1 MKKRLLAAAAL
12 AGSLSLVLTACG
24 GESSSPKPTG
34 QGVLA
39 GVCPATVV
47 IQTDWYA
54 TPERAA
60 AYQLVGPNGTVD
72 AKKGAYVG
80 PLGDTGVNVEVRLGG
95 PFLGGQPVPAQMYQD
110 TSITLGLV
118 PTDEQVRA
126 KAKTPLTGVFASL
139 DVNPQ
144 IVMWDP
150 ATYPQVKSWQ
160 DVAATGAPILYS
172 EGKPYMD
179 YLVDH
184 GFVKKEQLDASYDG
198 TPSRF
203 VAEKGR
209 VMQQG
214 YVSNEPYR
222 WEHDVKG
229 WQKPTGNLLVADSGY
244 ESYPHAWSVRTG
256 ELDKLRPCLRKLVP
270 MLQQAQIDYATNPAP
285 TNEALLRI
293 SQGIPDGPPITAG
306 GNADSVKVQ
315 LAEKIIG
322 NGPDNTLGNFDTAR
336 VDRAIAQ
343 VAPIL
348 KARGQQVPDGLTAA
362 DLVTNEFIDTTKGLK
377 AQG

>member
-1 MKKRLLAAAAL
+1 MKKHVLAAAAL
-12 AGSLSLVLTACG
+12 AGGVLLTTACG
-24 GESSSPKPTG
+24 GGSSTPKPTG

-39 GVCPATVV
+39 GVCPSTIV

-72 AKKGAYVG
+72 VKKGAYSG

-110 TSITLGLV
+110 NSITLGLV
-118 PTDEQVRA
+118 PTDEQVQ
-126 KAKTPLTGVFASL
+126 AKTKFPLTGVFASL
-139 DVNPQ
+139 DINPQ

-150 ATYPQVKSWQ
+150 ATYTVNSWK

-172 EGKPYMD
+172 EGKLYMD
-179 YLVDH
+179 YLVAN
-184 GFVKKEQLDASYDG
+184 GYVKKEQLDASYDG

-203 VAEKGR
+203 VAEHGR

-229 WQKPTGNLLVADSGY
+229 WQKPTGHLLVAQSGY

-256 ELDKLRPCLRKLVP
+256 ELDKLRPCLQKLVP
-270 MLQQAQIDYATNPAP
+270 MLQQSEIDYVTNPEP
-285 TNEALLRI
+285 TNQALLRI
-293 SQGIPDGPPITAG
+293 SQTIPDGPPISAAG
-306 GNADSVKVQ
+306 NTDSVKVQ
-315 LAEKIIG
+315 LAEKIVG
-322 NGPDNTLGNFDTAR
+322 NGPDNTLGNFDPAR
-336 VDRAIAQ
+336 VDRSIAQ
-343 VAPIL
+343 VIPLL
-348 KARGQQVPDGLTAA
+348 KARGQQVPDNLKAS
-362 DLVTNEFIDTTKGLK
+362 DIVTNEFIDPAKGLK
-377 AQG
+377 PQG

>member
-1 MKKRLLAAAAL
+1 MKNRVLAAAAL
-12 AGSLSLVLTACG
+12 AGSVLLTAACG
-24 GESSSPKPTG
+24 GGSSTPKPTG
-34 QGVLA
+34 QGALA

-47 IQTDWYA
+47 IQTDWFA

-72 AKKGAYVG
+72 AKKGAYSG

-95 PFLGGQPVPAQMYQD
+95 PFLGGQPVAAQMYQD
-110 TSITLGLV
+110 NSITLGLV

-126 KAKTPLTGVFASL
+126 RAKFPLTGVFASL
-139 DVNPQ
+139 QKNPQ

-150 ATYPQVKSWQ
+150 ATYTVNSWK

-172 EGKPYMD
+172 EGKIYMD
-179 YLVDH
+179 YLIANGD
-184 GFVKKEQLDASYDG
+184 VKKEQADASYDG

-203 VAEKGR
+203 VAEHGR

-229 WQKPTGNLLVADSGY
+229 WLKPTGHLLVADAGY
-244 ESYPHAWSVRTG
+244 EAYPHAWSVRSG
-256 ELDKLRPCLRKLVP
+256 ELDKLRPCLQKLVP
-270 MLQQAQIDYATNPAP
+270 MLQQAQIDYATNPEP
-285 TNEALLRI
+285 TNQALLKI
-293 SQGIPDGPPITAG
+293 AQGIPDGPPITAG

-315 LAEKIIG
+315 LKEKIIA
-322 NGPDNTLGNFDTAR
+322 NGPGNTLGNFDLDR
-336 VDRAIAQ
+336 VTRSIAQ
-343 VAPIL
+343 VTPLLRA
-348 KARGQQVPDGLTAA
+348 KGREVPDNLTAK
-362 DLVTNEFIDTTKGLK
+362 DLVTNEFIDPAKGLK
-377 AQG
+377 RQG